1 MIYRNG
7 GKLDSG
13 TGPDAAASASG
24 APAADAPAKPIS
36 AEAGASNTVTVDGV
50 EYKRYPTP
58 DVSTYTYDET
68 SGYYYDAVT
77 TFYYDANS
85 QVSAIS
91 HIRQHSRGF

>member
-1 MIYRNG
+1 M
-7 GKLDSG
+7 
-13 TGPDAAASASG
+13 
-24 APAADAPAKPIS
+24 
-36 AEAGASNTVTVDGV
+36 TVEGV

-85 QVSAIS
+85 QVSATALV
-91 HIRQHSRGF
+91 F